1 MPAVKKDEESK
12 MVMVQEEPFQT
23 VQVPILKGWVSLEQT
38 FQVGSYE
45 PVKARAG
52 VEFLIPDGVEDETIA
67 VLQAQ
72 KFRLCQ
78 ESVQDE
84 LANFLPAKAV
94 EKEPTPSTGEENV
107 KAVFGEVQELEVQ
120 AAPAGITSYD
130 DDDEE
135 EEEEQQDQFAEYTST
150 VVMHAVY
157 DLWSLL
163 SKANKQVKFGGM
175 VWPSGS
181 GTWSDKENKNNGD
194 DKAMW
199 GFFTKQTGDGKVKS
213 WTGWQRKQVF
223 DKLSYIA
230 EQETGQ
236 SLSPRP

>member
-1 MPAVKKDEESK
+1 MTPVKKDEER

-38 FQVGSYE
+38 FQVDDFE

-52 VEFLIPDGVEDETIA
+52 VEFLIPEGVEDETIA

-94 EKEPTPSTGEENV
+94 EKEPSPKGEENV
-107 KAVFGEVQELEVQ
+107 KAVFGDVQELEVAQ
-120 AAPAGITSYD
+120 APSITSYD
-130 DDDEE
+130 EDDDPDVEPL
-135 EEEEQQDQFAEYTST
+135 QDQFAEYTST
-150 VVMHAVY
+150 VVMHGFY
-157 DLWSLL
+157 DSWDALN
-163 SKANKQVKFGGM
+163 KANKQVKFGGM

-181 GTWSDKENKNNGD
+181 GTWSDKENRNNGD
-194 DKAMW
+194 DKAIW
-199 GFFTKQTGDGKVKS
+199 SFCQKRIGNGKIKS
-213 WTGWQRKQVF
+213 WTGQQRKQVF
-223 DKLSYIA
+223 DELSRMVL
-230 EQETGQ
+230 QETGQ